1 MSKLRLRW
9 KNLIKVL
16 SSSTARPWVHLPS
29 PGQTGFA
36 LYFHSL
42 KSLSTL
48 AWLFTHVLGCFFD
61 FFYMCLLHVVITYFS
76 MWYKVGLILFC
87 NIIYSVVYLPCLT
100 YCSHVPW
107 KLTHTE
113 AHFCSCQRLHFG
125 SLGLSDTKLSYYLPQ
140 DYAEGKISK
149 KSMFRGWFEPLS

>member
-48 AWLFTHVLGCFFD
+48 TWLFTHVLCCFFD
-61 FFYMCLLHVVITYFS
+61 FFYMCLLHVVITYFN

-87 NIIYSVVYLPCLT
+87 NIIYSVVYPPCLT
-100 YCSHVPW
+100 HMYPKSW
-107 KLTHTE
+107 HTTF
-113 AHFCSCQRLHFG
+113 FCSMPVFVLCQRLHFG
-125 SLGLSDTKLSYYLPQ
+125 FLGLSDTKLSYYLPPRLR
-140 DYAEGKISK
+140 
-149 KSMFRGWFEPLS
+149 RGEDF